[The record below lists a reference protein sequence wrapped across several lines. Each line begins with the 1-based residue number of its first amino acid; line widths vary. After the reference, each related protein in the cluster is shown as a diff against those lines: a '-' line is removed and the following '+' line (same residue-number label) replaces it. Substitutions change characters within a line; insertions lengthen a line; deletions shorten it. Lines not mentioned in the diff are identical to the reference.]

1 MLNQKNNRYRIK
13 FQMNKLYGKET
24 QLAIDN
30 FKISSQ
36 QVSQHVISAIAL
48 IKYSMAQANSKF
60 GLLEEGKLK
69 PIRKASQ
76 EVMDGVWL
84 DQFPIDVFQ
93 TGSGTSTHMNVN
105 EVIAKRSSEISSS
118 KIDAHDDLNIGQS
131 SNDVIPSSIQIAVA
145 LAVKDH
151 LIPSLKNLINE
162 TEALA
167 QKSSGLIKT
176 GRTHLMDALP
186 IRIEDE
192 FKAWKHGL
200 EYCLE
205 EINDCLKT
213 LSEIPLGGTA
223 VGSGANSSKKATS
236 ECLVIMSKK
245 TSLKLKQIRSPFLGM
260 SIPLPLLIASSR
272 LKNLSS
278 CLYKISND
286 LRWMNSGPLA
296 GISEIKL
303 PKLQPGSSIMPG
315 KVNPVIPEAVCQACF
330 QVQGNDNVV
339 TNAVSSGSFQL
350 NVTYPLISKNLL
362 ESIELL
368 SNSMIA
374 LSEKAINNI
383 EFNEDLIQERLWKN
397 PILVTALNSRIG
409 YKKASEIA
417 QKAYAEKRSIL
428 DVASEMTNISKK
440 ELKEIMDPGR
450 LSQ

>member
-1 MLNQKNNRYRIK
+1 MLSQKNNRYRIN
-13 FQMNKLYGKET
+13 FCMNKLYGKET

-36 QVSQHVISAIAL
+36 RVSQHVISAIAL
-48 IKYSMAQANSKF
+48 IKHSMAQANSKF
-60 GLLEEGKLK
+60 GLLEEKKLE

-76 EVMDGVWL
+76 EVMDGVWH

-105 EVIAKRSSEISSS
+105 EVIAKRSSELSNS

-145 LAVKDH
+145 LAVKNH
-151 LIPSLKNLINE
+151 LIPSLKNLIKE
-162 TEALA
+162 TEALS
-167 QKSSGLIKT
+167 QRSSGLIKT

-186 IRIEDE
+186 IKLEDE
-192 FKAWKHGL
+192 FKAWKYGL

-205 EINDCLKT
+205 EISDCLKN
-213 LSEIPLGGTA
+213 LSEVPLGGTA
-223 VGSGANSSKKATS
+223 VGSGTNSSKKATS
-236 ECLVIMSKK
+236 ECLNIMSQK
-245 TSLKLKQIRSPFLGM
+245 TSLQLKQIQSPFLGM
-260 SIPLPLLIASSR
+260 SIPLPLMIASSR

-383 EFNEDLIQERLWKN
+383 EFNKDLIQERLWKN

-409 YKKASEIA
+409 YEKASEIA

-450 LSQ
+450 LS

>member
-1 MLNQKNNRYRIK
+1 
-13 FQMNKLYGKET
+13 MNKLYGKET

-36 QVSQHVISAIAL
+36 KISQHVISAIAL
-48 IKYSMAQANSKF
+48 IKYSMAKANSKF
-60 GLLEEGKLK
+60 KLLEKSKLE
-69 PIRKASQ
+69 PIQKASQ
-76 EVMDGVWL
+76 EVMDGKWL
-84 DQFPIDVFQ
+84 EQFPIDVFQ

-105 EVIAKRSSEISSS
+105 EVVAKRSSELSST

-131 SNDVIPSSIQIAVA
+131 SNDVIPSSIQIAAA
-145 LAVKDH
+145 LAIKNH

-167 QKSSGLIKT
+167 QRSSGLIKT

-186 IRIEDE
+186 IKLEDE
-192 FKAWKHGL
+192 IKAWKYGL

-205 EINDCLKT
+205 EISDCLKK

-223 VGSGANSSKKATS
+223 VGSGANSSRKATL
-236 ECLVIMSKK
+236 ECLNIMSEK
-245 TSLKLKQIRSPFLGM
+245 TSLQLKQIKSPFLGM

-296 GISEIKL
+296 GLSEIKL

-374 LSEKAINNI
+374 LSEKGINSI
-383 EFNEDLIQERLWKN
+383 EFNKDLIQERLWKN

-409 YKKASEIA
+409 YKKASKIA
-417 QKAYAEKRSIL
+417 QKAYNEKRSIL
-428 DVASEMTNISKK
+428 DVASEMTNISKE

>member
-1 MLNQKNNRYRIK
+1 
-13 FQMNKLYGKET
+13 
-24 QLAIDN
+24 
-30 FKISSQ
+30 
-36 QVSQHVISAIAL
+36 
-48 IKYSMAQANSKF
+48 
-60 GLLEEGKLK
+60 
-69 PIRKASQ
+69 
-76 EVMDGVWL
+76 
-84 DQFPIDVFQ
+84 
-93 TGSGTSTHMNVN
+93 
-105 EVIAKRSSEISSS
+105 
-118 KIDAHDDLNIGQS
+118 
-131 SNDVIPSSIQIAVA
+131 
-145 LAVKDH
+145 
-151 LIPSLKNLINE
+151 
-162 TEALA
+162 
-167 QKSSGLIKT
+167 
-176 GRTHLMDALP
+176 MDALP
-186 IRIEDE
+186 IKLEDE
-192 FKAWKHGL
+192 IKAWKYGL

-205 EINDCLKT
+205 EISDCLKK

-223 VGSGANSSKKATS
+223 VGSGANSSRKATL
-236 ECLVIMSKK
+236 ECLNIMSEK
-245 TSLKLKQIRSPFLGM
+245 TSLQLKQIKSPFLGM

-296 GISEIKL
+296 GLSEIKL

-374 LSEKAINNI
+374 LSEKGINSI
-383 EFNEDLIQERLWKN
+383 EFNKDLIQERLWKN

-409 YKKASEIA
+409 YKKASKIA
-417 QKAYAEKRSIL
+417 QKAYNEKRSIL
-428 DVASEMTNISKK
+428 DVASEMTNISKE